1 LPGREI
7 PSIRKPQA
15 VLSVKR
21 KAFESLIQDQYTYTM
36 NDYRAAIDIGTNS
49 IHLVVVKANENNRF
63 EIIAQEKEVVRL
75 GSGSKDMKYLKED
88 AMDRGIEVLKRYKQI
103 ADISRAEVKA
113 VATSAVREALNKEVF
128 IQRARTEAGMKS
140 RLSQV

>member
-1 LPGREI
+1 
-7 PSIRKPQA
+7 
-15 VLSVKR
+15 
-21 KAFESLIQDQYTYTM
+21 M